1 MSEMGEMDV
10 PMMVEEGP
18 KEAAAAGVDGWAQL
32 ALKKLV
38 WDKHEIWI
46 QIGIKHVYY
55 LFH

>member
-10 PMMVEEGP
+10 PMMVEGGP
-18 KEAAAAGVDGWAQL
+18 KEAVAGVDGWALL

-38 WDKHEIWI
+38 WDAHKIWI